1 MLSSLSSQARELI
14 LPLIQSKTIS
24 PFSYVFLS
32 CFHKSIFSLINF
44 SLSTQI
50 NELNH
55 PYSICCGKNN
65 IFYVCD
71 YGKGLLRFT
80 KPTTSEYFNHNLLF
94 FLTELFLAQQLIHI
108 DKPVGVAYC
117 HRGDCLF
124 VCEWKTHSILRVNLP
139 SMNFYLLYIFYRRFY
154 LTLTNRSFCGE
165 ICREWTWISRW
176 W

>member
-1 MLSSLSSQARELI
+1 MLLLSSLSSQARELI

-55 PYSICCGKNN
+55 PYGICCGNNN

-71 YGKGLLRFT
+71 YGIGLLRFT
-80 KPTTSEYFNHNLLF
+80 NPTTSEYFNHNLLF
-94 FLTELFLAQQLIHI
+94 FFNWTFSSTTIDSYRQTCWCCVLSQRRLFI
-108 DKPVGVAYC
+108 
-117 HRGDCLF
+117 CLWM
-124 VCEWKTHSILRVNLP
+124 ENS
-139 SMNFYLLYIFYRRFY
+139 
-154 LTLTNRSFCGE
+154 
-165 ICREWTWISRW
+165 
-176 W
+176 